1 MSENALYIF
10 ASGFR
15 RVYRRRGW
23 YPRGLKS
30 GIIKKRF
37 ERRHSIANQNTF
49 YINWFSIKLQ
59 NVTKNGI
66 QEKKSLTGLIYREV
80 YNRMYFGSI
89 TGARAYK
96 WVGSL
101 YMGVGRGLY
110 VGWSLYVGGRLIRVC
125 VGGGGGGAAIRS
137 GLRSLV

>member
-1 MSENALYIF
+1 M
-10 ASGFR
+10 
-15 RVYRRRGW
+15 

-37 ERRHSIANQNTF
+37 ETRYSIANQNTF
-49 YINWFSIKLQ
+49 YIYWFSIKLQ

-66 QEKKSLTGLIYREV
+66 QEKKSLKGLIYGEV
-80 YNRMYFGSI
+80 YNGMYFGPI

-101 YMGVGRGLY
+101 YVGVGRGLY
-110 VGWSLYVGGRLIRVC
+110 VGWSLYLRGRLIRVC
-125 VGGGGGGAAIRS
+125 VWGRGGG
-137 GLRSLV
+137 LRPLV